1 MYFERRPSNRRDV
14 KVIIKGRRE
23 SRAGNNPAP
32 LLPIPESRALP
43 PVVPAQPTFQQPYDP
58 AYAPPPMQP
67 YDAAYALPMSPYDEA
82 YEPPMPPYDPAYEP
96 PPITPYDSA
105 YVPPPMPP
113 PEQFGPGSRAG
124 SVAGGQGA
132 TGYAYETV
140 PSYQYETDSNVQT
153 AMWARQN
160 PAGTQYPP
168 GDAVINNYFR
178 YEPSVLGTEYEFT
191 EDYRST
197 VGGSSDTYS
206 QSIGSSR
213 GRGSSRSNG
222 GYHWGAPSKSGKR
235 VLMLGRR

>member
-113 PEQFGPGSRAG
+113 RNNSDPVVGLVAWPAAKGLPATLTRPYRRTSTKRTLTSR
-124 SVAGGQGA
+124 
-132 TGYAYETV
+132 
-140 PSYQYETDSNVQT
+140 P
-153 AMWARQN
+153 
-160 PAGTQYPP
+160 
-168 GDAVINNYFR
+168 
-178 YEPSVLGTEYEFT
+178 LC
-191 EDYRST
+191 
-197 VGGSSDTYS
+197 
-206 QSIGSSR
+206 
-213 GRGSSRSNG
+213 GRGKTPPVHNILLVM
-222 GYHWGAPSKSGKR
+222 P
-235 VLMLGRR
+235 